1 MKANRKWIITT
12 FIMTFLLAMLF
23 GGVSNVVIEK
33 MNIILAIIVLVLVI
47 AIGIVF
53 DMIGMAI
60 ATCEE
65 APFHAKAAKKHSGAK
80 EVIKLLKGKDKATN
94 VCNDL
99 IGDICGII
107 SGSACALV
115 SVKLSVL
122 FNIDVVIV
130 SLVLSAIVAMITVG
144 GKAIGKGI
152 SMSSAEN
159 IMYMVGAV
167 LHLINPV
174 KETKKK
180 EEESKN
186 YRENVM
192 IALKEFSAKNPG
204 LKGDELLIAF
214 RDSGSK
220 YSSAYGDDEPFEFAH
235 TL

>member
-1 MKANRKWIITT
+1 MKENRKWIITT
-12 FIMTFLLAMLF
+12 FIITFLLAMLF

-33 MNIILAIIVLVLVI
+33 MNLVMAIIVLILVI
-47 AIGIVF
+47 AIGIAF

-80 EVIKLLKGKDKATN
+80 EVIKLLKEKDKATN

-99 IGDICGII
+99 IGDICGIV

-115 SVKLSVL
+115 SLKVSILL
-122 FNIDVVIV
+122 NIDVVIV

-152 SMSSAEN
+152 SMNNAES

-167 LHLINPV
+167 LHIVKPV
-174 KETKKK
+174 KETSKKK
-180 EEESKN
+180 RKT
-186 YRENVM
+186 
-192 IALKEFSAKNPG
+192 A
-204 LKGDELLIAF
+204 
-214 RDSGSK
+214 
-220 YSSAYGDDEPFEFAH
+220 
-235 TL
+235 